1 MDRLTEILK
10 DLFDFDFQNFITVRS
25 VKILYVLVQI
35 FSALFAIKLII
46 TGFTVGFFWGLI
58 NLVIVVPIVFLLMIF
73 SFRVTLEMVL
83 VIFRIS
89 ENISEIAEYDV
100 IQTHENIETDE
111 E

>member
-46 TGFTVGFFWGLI
+46 IGFTVGFFWGLI
-58 NLVIVVPIVFLLMIF
+58 NLVVVVPIIFVLMVF
-73 SFRVTLEMVL
+73 SFRVILEIVL
-83 VIFRIS
+83 VIFKIS

-100 IQTHENIETDE
+100 TQTHENIETDE

>member
-58 NLVIVVPIVFLLMIF
+58 NLVVVVPIVFILMVF
-73 SFRVTLEMVL
+73 SFRVILEIVL
-83 VIFRIS
+83 VIFKIS

-100 IQTHENIETDE
+100 TQTHENIETDE